1 MKKIILSV
9 LIIVFALNVE
19 AQTFSEKS
27 AKEFAFSKTS
37 PGNTL
42 MILNVNGSI
51 QVKGYKGDKVIV
63 EAEKI
68 IHAKTESAL
77 ESAKKKLAF
86 AYMDLSD
93 TLILYIDGLCHSF
106 GKQKKNGTPYG
117 NGWGY
122 NWENCRDGDGWVKN
136 ESIDYSMNFVLQVP
150 EGINVIASTINKGN
164 VAVLDVK
171 GEVVANNINGSI
183 KLDHLSNRTTA
194 HTINGNLDLNYDNN
208 PSGDCRFYSLNGNIN
223 ADFSKNLAANVSFE
237 SFNGEFY
244 TNLDQMELL
253 PVTVELID
261 NKPGVKYRIKG
272 NRYKVRNG
280 GVNLDFETFNGD
292 VYLKEQK

>member
-1 MKKIILSV
+1 MRTIILS
-9 LIIVFALNVE
+9 LTIIVFVIHVE
-19 AQTFSEKS
+19 AQTFTEKS
-27 AKEFAFSKTS
+27 TKEFTFSKSS

-42 MILNVNGSI
+42 MIQNVNGSI
-51 QVKGYKGDKVIV
+51 QVKGYPGSKIIV

-68 IHAKTESAL
+68 IHAKTENAL
-77 ESAKKKLAF
+77 ESAKAKLAF

-93 TLILYIDGLCHSF
+93 TIILYIDGLCYSF
-106 GKQKKNGTPYG
+106 GKQKKNGNTPG

-136 ESIDYSMNFVLQVP
+136 ESFDYTMNFVIQVP
-150 EGINVIASTINKGN
+150 EGINVVASTINNGN
-164 VAVLDVK
+164 VNVLDVK

-194 HTINGNLDLNYDNN
+194 HTINGDLDLNYDTN
-208 PSGDCRFYSLNGNIN
+208 PSGDCRFYTLNGDIN
-223 ADFSKNLAANVSFE
+223 ADFSKSLAANVSFE

-253 PVTVELID
+253 PVTVEQID

-292 VYLKEQK
+292 VYLKERK

>member
-1 MKKIILSV
+1 MKTIILSV
-9 LIIVFALNVE
+9 LIIGVALDVE

-27 AKEFAFSKTS
+27 AKEFTFSKTS

-51 QVKGYKGDKVIV
+51 QVTGYKGDKIIV
-63 EAEKI
+63 ETEKV

-93 TLILYIDGLCHSF
+93 TIILYIDGLCHSF
-106 GKQKKNGTPYG
+106 EKQKKNGTRFG
-117 NGWGY
+117 NDWGY

-136 ESIDYSMNFVLQVP
+136 DSFDYSMNFVIQVP
-150 EGINVIASTINKGN
+150 EGINIVASTINNGN
-164 VAVLDVK
+164 VTVLDVK

-183 KLDHLSNRTTA
+183 KLDHLSNRTVA
-194 HTINGNLDLNYDNN
+194 HTINGNLDLNYDTN
-208 PSGDCRFYSLNGNIN
+208 PSGDCRFYTLNGNIN
-223 ADFSKNLAANVSFE
+223 ADFSKSLAANVSFE

-253 PVTVELID
+253 PVMVEQID
-261 NKPGVKYRIKG
+261 NKPGVKYRIRG